1 MSVLS
6 FPDVP
11 VESGSWGVQ
20 YRSRSFESE
29 LTGAMQTSALPG
41 AKWTGQ
47 IVVPNLPSPEIRATK
62 AFLNALRGDTG
73 RFYFVPLDLDQLG
86 TRLGSGVV
94 SGAGQT
100 GTQLTTSGWD
110 ASQPL
115 LFAAG
120 DYFEANGELKQIT
133 QDVASNG
140 SGNASLIFAPPLRK
154 SPPNNAQILHV
165 APRAIMKLADNNQTR
180 WNLSAAYF
188 AGTSFDI
195 EEAIDV

>member
-1 MSVLS
+1 MTVLN

-29 LTGAMQTSALPG
+29 LTGARQTSALPG

-47 IVVPNLPSPEIRATK
+47 IVVPNLPNNEIRATK

-120 DYFEANGELKQIT
+120 DYFEINGELKQIT
-133 QDVASNG
+133 QDIASND

-154 SPPNNAQILHV
+154 SPPDGAQILHV
-165 APRAIMKLADNNQTR
+165 APRAIMKLSDNQQSR

>member
-1 MSVLS
+1 MTVLN

-29 LTGAMQTSALPG
+29 LTGAIQTAALPG

-47 IVVPNLPSPEIRATK
+47 IVVPNLPNAEIRATK

-73 RFYFVPLDLDQLG
+73 RFYFVPLDLDQVG

-100 GTQLTTSGWD
+100 GTQLDTDGWN
-110 ASQPL
+110 ASQSQ
-115 LFAAG
+115 LFAPG
-120 DYFEANGELKQIT
+120 DYFEINGELKQIT
-133 QDVASNG
+133 EDIASDG
-140 SGNASLIFAPPLRK
+140 EGAATLVFAPPLRK
-154 SPPNNAQILHV
+154 SPPDGAQVLHV
-165 APRAIMKLADNNQTR
+165 APRAIMKLSDNQQAQ
-180 WNLSAAYF
+180 WSLSAAYF
-188 AGTSFDI
+188 AGTSFNI
-195 EEAIDV
+195 EEALDV